1 MPLYSGTPLWKQGPK
16 FRTTYGSPVL
26 VKKIKWKR
34 KIQSK
39 FTKSIELSF
48 VDSKMYLLVNNN
60 DDLFNY
66 SFYSE
71 KRNMKETKRF
81 YEVITKFI
89 QIIDKLE
96 LNTRIWN
103 K

>member
-26 VKKIKWKR
+26 VKKIIWKR
-34 KIQSK
+34 KIESK
-39 FTKSIELSF
+39 FSKSIELSF

-60 DDLFNY
+60 EDLFNY

-71 KRNMKETKRF
+71 NVIWKRQRGFMK
-81 YEVITKFI
+81 
-89 QIIDKLE
+89 
-96 LNTRIWN
+96 
-103 K
+103 